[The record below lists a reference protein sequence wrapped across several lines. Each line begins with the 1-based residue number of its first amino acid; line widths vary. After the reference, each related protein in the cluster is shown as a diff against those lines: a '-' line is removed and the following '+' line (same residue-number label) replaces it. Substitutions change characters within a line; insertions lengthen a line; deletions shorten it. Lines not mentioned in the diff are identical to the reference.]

1 MAGRGARRAVAR
13 GRSEDSRPSDTLVV
27 LSDALAGLAAERSLH
42 RVLQLIAD
50 LAREVVGAR
59 YAALGLADSAG
70 RIFEFITSGLTPQE
84 RAAIGPLPRG
94 HGLLGVLIRE
104 GRPVRL
110 PRIASDPRSS
120 GFPPNH
126 PPMASL
132 LGVPIIL
139 PDRVLGDL
147 YLTAKLD
154 PVGRFDEEGFD
165 EQDGRLALLLA
176 RHAAVAIQNAN

>member
-1 MAGRGARRAVAR
+1 MPDRRPDGVSRRGSSLAQ
-13 GRSEDSRPSDTLVV
+13 RSEQRSDTRKRRGGSRLSETFVV
-27 LSDALAGLAAERSLH
+27 MSDALAALAAERSLN
-42 RVLQLIAD
+42 RVLQRIAD

-70 RIFEFITSGLTPQE
+70 RIYDFITSGLTPQE

-110 PRIASDPRSS
+110 PTIGHDPRSS

-126 PPMASL
+126 PPMAAL
-132 LGVPIIL
+132 LGVPITLGNQI
-139 PDRVLGDL
+139 LGDL
-147 YLTAKLD
+147 YITDKLD
-154 PVGRFDEEGFD
+154 GTD
-165 EQDGRLALLLA
+165 
-176 RHAAVAIQNAN
+176 